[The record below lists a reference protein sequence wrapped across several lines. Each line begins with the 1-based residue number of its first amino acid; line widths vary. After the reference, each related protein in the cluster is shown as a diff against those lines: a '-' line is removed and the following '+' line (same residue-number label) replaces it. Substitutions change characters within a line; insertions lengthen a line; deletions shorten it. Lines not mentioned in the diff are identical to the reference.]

1 MIRDGKGAEH
11 SGHIIICGQDS
22 LFVLS
27 SLFGCSSFLSGVCV
41 VLFVFGD
48 RSTGRGDTRHVT
60 RSEIFGNFIDWETK
74 KALNHSKRETPLMCV
89 WNYTMHSNFNQLRPF
104 RIPSWNI
111 YLHFRSLKKC
121 PGMGQRSCSWLVCI
135 HWKHVERDVYRKCG
149 LAIVLPAL
157 TFLACGRIND
167 AFERFPVH
175 CNETS
180 YTYTKSTHE
189 YNFSLLLTLEKTKQ
203 NQRPLVKML

>member
-1 MIRDGKGAEH
+1 MRSLGLQVRDLDDPSIIR
-11 SGHIIICGQDS
+11 CGQDS

-48 RSTGRGDTRHVT
+48 RSTGKGDTRHVT

-89 WNYTMHSNFNQLRPF
+89 WNYTMHSNFNQLRPYNV
-104 RIPSWNI
+104 P
-111 YLHFRSLKKC
+111 HFRSLKKC

-135 HWKHVERDVYRKCG
+135 HWKTCRKGCLQKVWAG
-149 LAIVLPAL
+149 NSVACLDI
-157 TFLACGRIND
+157 LACGRIND

-203 NQRPLVKML
+203 NQRLLVKML

>member
-1 MIRDGKGAEH
+1 MRSLGLQVRDLDDPSIIR
-11 SGHIIICGQDS
+11 CGQDS

-89 WNYTMHSNFNQLRPF
+89 FQSTQ
-104 RIPSWNI
+104 
-111 YLHFRSLKKC
+111 
-121 PGMGQRSCSWLVCI
+121 
-135 HWKHVERDVYRKCG
+135 
-149 LAIVLPAL
+149 AL
-157 TFLACGRIND
+157 
-167 AFERFPVH
+167 
-175 CNETS
+175 S
-180 YTYTKSTHE
+180 YTCLLE
-189 YNFSLLLTLEKTKQ
+189 YITYLISDPSKNV
-203 NQRPLVKML
+203 PGWVKDLAPG